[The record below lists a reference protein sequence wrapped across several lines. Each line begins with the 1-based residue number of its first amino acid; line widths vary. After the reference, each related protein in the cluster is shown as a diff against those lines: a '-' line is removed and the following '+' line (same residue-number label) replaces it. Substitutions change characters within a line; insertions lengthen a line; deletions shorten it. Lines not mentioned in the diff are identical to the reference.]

1 MYNTCVHNCRLLG
14 VPRENHRARLVEG
27 ALRCLAERGYAGSTA
42 RNIAAAAGANL
53 GSIGYHFGSKE
64 ALLNEALQEGFRR
77 WTTQVERAVLAAD
90 DAEPLERLR
99 ISWREV
105 LDAYEENRPLLLAFL
120 DALALAA
127 HDADLRS
134 QLSGHYAEGRQAMAG
149 LIAASAAG
157 TPAGDEPAATI
168 LASLLIAIYD
178 GLLVQWILDPKSTPS
193 ADELADLV
201 EELVARPVRPDAA

>member
-1 MYNTCVHNCRLLG
+1 M
-14 VPRENHRARLVEG
+14 PRQNHRARLIEG
-27 ALRCLAERGYAGSTA
+27 ALRCIAERGYAGSTA
-42 RNIAAAAGANL
+42 RNIAAAADANL
-53 GSIGYHFGSKE
+53 ASIGYHFGSKE

-77 WTTQVERAVLAAD
+77 WTAGVARAVLAAD

-105 LDAYEENRPLLLAFL
+105 LDAYGENRPLLLAFL

-127 HDADLRS
+127 HDAELRS
-134 QLSGHYAEGRQAMAG
+134 QLAGHYAEGRQAMAG

-157 TPAGDEPAATI
+157 TSVSDEPTATV

-178 GLLVQWILDPKSTPS
+178 GLLVQWVLDPKSTPS

-201 EELVARPVRPDAA
+201 EGLFAQRVRPAPLERKRMGRRE